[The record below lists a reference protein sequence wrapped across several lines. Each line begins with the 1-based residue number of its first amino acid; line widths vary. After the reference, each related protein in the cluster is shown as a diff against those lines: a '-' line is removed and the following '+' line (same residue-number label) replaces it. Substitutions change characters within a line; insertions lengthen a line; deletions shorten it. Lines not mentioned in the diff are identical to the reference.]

1 MLWLFL
7 LLSIIDENTF
17 HILISIHVFILPL
30 SQFIEWYYFFNLPQ
44 KLDRMSIHT
53 TSYDSSWVSTTDQ
66 AAQFQL
72 ETLHSRLLT
81 AQSHLAKEAVRS
93 AYISLANFHKSRG
106 FLKEA
111 FSSTLKARDY
121 CTTHLHTAET
131 YLQAVEL
138 CFDMKSYGTQLHSF
152 VRKLQQA
159 ANGVVGSSTSTSS
172 NAASI
177 LTAKVAVVYA
187 LSLLQEGN
195 YSDAANQLVS
205 ISIDLTNQFNSVISA
220 EDVVLYSVLL
230 GLATFDRR
238 KVQRVFFPDT
248 SFHSAAAVG
257 STSTA
262 ANSSEDDNTTNTQ
275 PFTLKQRLEL
285 VPWISDAILYYVRA
299 QYGNFLS
306 LLEQHKIELQL
317 DLRIS
322 PHLDTL
328 YHMIRNKC
336 ILQYIAPYSSMD
348 FRSMRRQFDVNH
360 LVENSQQLEDFV
372 ANLITTGGLPHA
384 RINLQHGTIVTKK
397 VTPQR
402 DTMRR
407 VELLGDRLL
416 RDVEAIL
423 LRMSCFQQNIV
434 IQVSSSLEQQMT
446 SSSSPFWQQRK
457 PSSLAG
463 TGSQVL
469 LHPHLGQVHDMYY
482 GDENDVS
489 SDSNNTTDELQDD
502 VSTSAELQDDAM
514 YVDDGN
520 EAAMMMDISDMIE
533 NAQSA

>member
-1 MLWLFL
+1 MRNHPNFYSC
-7 LLSIIDENTF
+7 LSFSPITI
-17 HILISIHVFILPL
+17 
-30 SQFIEWYYFFNLPQ
+30 IEWYYFFNLPQ
-44 KLDRMSIHT
+44 KLKRLSIHT

-72 ETLHSRLLT
+72 ETLQSRLLT

-111 FSSTLKARDY
+111 FSSILKARDY
-121 CTTHLHTAET
+121 CTAHLHTAET

-138 CFDMKSYGTQLHSF
+138 CFDMKNYGTQLNSF

-159 ANGVVGSSTSTSS
+159 ANGVVGSSTSSDV
-172 NAASI
+172 ASI
-177 LTAKVAVVYA
+177 LTAKVSVVYA

-230 GLATFDRR
+230 GLATFDRHI
-238 KVQRVFFPDT
+238 VQRVFFPDT
-248 SFHSAAAVG
+248 SFHSASAVG
-257 STSTA
+257 STSTSA
-262 ANSSEDDNTTNTQ
+262 SSLQQDNTTNTQ
-275 PFTLKQRLEL
+275 PSTLKQRLEL
-285 VPWISDAILYYVRA
+285 VPWVSDAIRYYVRA
-299 QYGNFLS
+299 QYGKLFL
-306 LLEQHKIELQL
+306 LLEQHRIELQL

-336 ILQYIAPYSSMD
+336 ILQYIAPYSSVD
-348 FRSMRRQFDVNH
+348 FRTMRREFDVNH

-372 ANLITTGGLPHA
+372 ANLITTGCLPHA

-397 VTPQR
+397 GTPQR
-402 DTMRR
+402 DTRRR

-423 LRMSCFQQNIV
+423 LRMSCFQENIL
-434 IQVSSSLEQQMT
+434 IQTSSQQTISSSSSL
-446 SSSSPFWQQRK
+446 WQQRK
-457 PSSLAG
+457 PSGTAG
-463 TGSQVL
+463 AGSQVL
-469 LHPHLGQVHDMYY
+469 LHPHLGQVHDMYCD
-482 GDENDVS
+482 DENDVS
-489 SDSNNTTDELQDD
+489 SDSNNYADELQDD
-502 VSTSAELQDDAM
+502 ASISAELQDDVM

-533 NAQSA
+533 NSQSA